1 MFWINGFQKKL
12 KSMKILYITNLP
24 LEKAYSGTAKQ
35 IRDNFIYK
43 GNKVI
48 EYIVPLPDLKLVKLK
63 KSILYKIFK
72 SIHI

>member
-1 MFWINGFQKKL
+1 
-12 KSMKILYITNLP
+12 MKILYITNLP

-48 EYIVPLPDLKLVKLK
+48 ECIVPLPDLKTPR
-63 KSILYKIFK
+63 SAQ
-72 SIHI
+72 S